1 MATLEE
7 RIQNLTQDINPSS
20 GRMSDEE
27 VRRIRQNDPMAARFG
42 SADTGFYTDQPKDF
56 TNEEKV
62 YNTLVELQRNAQ
74 TPEESEKLLQMI
86 SQRNKTLLNGV
97 PDPMMSG
104 VDTNPMQPLVEMGF
118 GEQVD
123 IILGNPA
130 DSDISRQAQ
139 QQIINEMGTGM
150 DIDSF
155 LMEVNNLAPKGA
167 MTNIDAEG
175 MQRLMSAGR
184 DGDTAIGHLTEGEV
198 VIPAPVLEANPQAAN
213 MLEQTMTQM
222 GIDPRTRVVDSTG
235 EIGGI
240 ASINPETGFQEFG
253 FLSDVWKK
261 AKKVVKAV
269 APIAVNFIPGV
280 GPLAKA
286 ALTAG
291 IGKASGLST
300 KEALL
305 GGALSYGG
313 SKLFGGTPAAGS
325 AGKASTGNIFSRVGE
340 YIMPGKDGI
349 GLLGNLGKSASGA
362 YEYVMPGKD
371 NVGLF
376 GNVKSG
382 IGSLFGGGQ
391 QPTLEEIGA
400 TDPSTQVRI
409 DRLRSEGMSDGQI
422 MQNLQ
427 ASGMVPQ
434 TGENFLSSLMGPT
447 QGSVSDYDPTTGRG
461 QSRLGLIEDFIKG
474 GSKKATES
482 IFGGGD
488 DTSSGGMGMMGKL
501 GIAGLAGLI
510 GKLAYEEAKD
520 QKGVPLTPLTQMDQL
535 GRYNIEAEIARR
547 TGAEA
552 PSRVEFGLNPEGMPA
567 LSGGRP
573 TVAEGMVYQPPEK
586 RMMAQGGIMNLNGG
600 GSTGFAERMEVAD
613 KLIDSLIPTRKETG
627 AAINE
632 DERNLLNRYSIDRAV
647 EAVPFVP
654 NFIENLVQSD
664 KYKDFES
671 ATMDFI
677 TPALRHESGAAI
689 TYDEI
694 NAMKK
699 SLIPMPGDREE
710 VIEAKSMARK
720 NIINKMRSMNSDTQ
734 EPNKTKVFAPQRR
747 YDGGI
752 MNLNMGGMPRYNYGG
767 GVQYFNQG
775 GAVAM
780 AEGGDMDATINI
792 ENFPVKD
799 GQIDGPGTETSDDIP
814 AMLSDGE
821 FVMTAKAV
829 KGAGAFNIND
839 NNGILTLT
847 PNGDPSRDSGTRV
860 MYKLMEHFGK
870 VA

>member
-7 RIQNLTQDINPSS
+7 RIQNLTQDINPMGAMSDMDREIAMNAMPRQQSATIMDMVGKTNGDISNREMEMFRNAMPTNSLAPSVSTLDQKRLEQAFKEIQSLAGVLTNKEQDMLSQANDPITLLTTLRDIKQNLRSS
-20 GRMSDEE
+20 GRLMSD
-27 VRRIRQNDPMAARFG
+27 
-42 SADTGFYTDQPKDF
+42 TDK
-56 TNEEKV
+56 EIAM
-62 YNTLVELQRNAQ
+62 NAM
-74 TPEESEKLLQMI
+74 PS
-86 SQRNKTLLNGV
+86 
-97 PDPMMSG
+97 
-104 VDTNPMQPLVEMGF
+104 NPMQPLVEMGF

-167 MTNIDAEG
+167 MTNIDAEV

-300 KEALL
+300 KDALL

-427 ASGMVPQ
+427 AAGMVPQ

-447 QGSVSDYDPTTGRG
+447 QGSVLDYDPATGSG

-510 GKLAYEEAKD
+510 GKLAYEEAKN

-535 GRYNIEAEIARR
+535 GRYNIAAEMARQA
-547 TGAEA
+547 GEGS
-552 PSRVEFGLNPEGMPA
+552 PSRVEYGLNPEGMPA
-567 LSGGRP
+567 LSGGSPR
-573 TVAEGMVYQPPEK
+573 
-586 RMMAQGGIMNLNGG
+586 N
-600 GSTGFAERMEVAD
+600 
-613 KLIDSLIPTRKETG
+613 
-627 AAINE
+627 AA
-632 DERNLLNRYSIDRAV
+632 Y
-647 EAVPFVP
+647 
-654 NFIENLVQSD
+654 
-664 KYKDFES
+664 
-671 ATMDFI
+671 
-677 TPALRHESGAAI
+677 
-689 TYDEI
+689 
-694 NAMKK
+694 
-699 SLIPMPGDREE
+699 
-710 VIEAKSMARK
+710 
-720 NIINKMRSMNSDTQ
+720 
-734 EPNKTKVFAPQRR
+734 
-747 YDGGI
+747 GGI

-792 ENFPVKD
+792 EELSCK
-799 GQIDGPGTETSDDIP
+799 GWSD
-814 AMLSDGE
+814 
-821 FVMTAKAV
+821 
-829 KGAGAFNIND
+829 
-839 NNGILTLT
+839 
-847 PNGDPSRDSGTRV
+847 
-860 MYKLMEHFGK
+860 
-870 VA
+870 

>member
-7 RIQNLTQDINPSS
+7 RIQNLTQDINPM
-20 GRMSDEE
+20 GAMSDMDRE
-27 VRRIRQNDPMAARFG
+27 IAMNAMPRQQ
-42 SADTGFYTDQPKDF
+42 SATIMDMVGKTKGAISNREMEMF
-56 TNEEKV
+56 
-62 YNTLVELQRNAQ
+62 RNASPSMG
-74 TPEESEKLLQMI
+74 TSGGGMGAI
-86 SQRNKTLLNGV
+86 SDRE
-97 PDPMMSG
+97 MEIFR
-104 VDTNPMQPLVEMGF
+104 DTMPSNPMQPLVEMGF

-167 MTNIDAEG
+167 MTDIDAEV

-198 VIPAPVLEANPQAAN
+198 VIPAPVLEANPQAAD
-213 MLEQTMTQM
+213 MLEQTMSQM

-300 KEALL
+300 KDALL

-391 QPTLEEIGA
+391 QPYTDAEIGSMLE
-400 TDPSTQVRI
+400 TMDPSMVEQAVNQRNLLISQGSQSNLGRIEDLFKTVTGDDGMTRTQELQLAGYTPEQIEQLKANGTFNAVVSQVR
-409 DRLRSEGMSDGQI
+409 DQNQGQ
-422 MQNLQ
+422 
-427 ASGMVPQ
+427 
-434 TGENFLSSLMGPT
+434 
-447 QGSVSDYDPTTGRG
+447 GRG
-461 QSRLGLIEDFIKG
+461 AVGAIQNAL
-474 GSKKATES
+474 T
-482 IFGGGD
+482 GGGD
-488 DTSSGGMGMMGKL
+488 STTSGGMGMMGKL

-567 LSGGRP
+567 LSGGSPR
-573 TVAEGMVYQPPEK
+573 
-586 RMMAQGGIMNLNGG
+586 N
-600 GSTGFAERMEVAD
+600 
-613 KLIDSLIPTRKETG
+613 
-627 AAINE
+627 AA
-632 DERNLLNRYSIDRAV
+632 Y
-647 EAVPFVP
+647 
-654 NFIENLVQSD
+654 
-664 KYKDFES
+664 
-671 ATMDFI
+671 
-677 TPALRHESGAAI
+677 
-689 TYDEI
+689 
-694 NAMKK
+694 
-699 SLIPMPGDREE
+699 
-710 VIEAKSMARK
+710 
-720 NIINKMRSMNSDTQ
+720 
-734 EPNKTKVFAPQRR
+734 
-747 YDGGI
+747 GGI

-860 MYKLMEHFGK
+860 MYKLMKHFGRM
-870 VA
+870 A

>member
-1 MATLEE
+1 
-7 RIQNLTQDINPSS
+7 
-20 GRMSDEE
+20 
-27 VRRIRQNDPMAARFG
+27 
-42 SADTGFYTDQPKDF
+42 
-56 TNEEKV
+56 
-62 YNTLVELQRNAQ
+62 
-74 TPEESEKLLQMI
+74 
-86 SQRNKTLLNGV
+86 
-97 PDPMMSG
+97 
-104 VDTNPMQPLVEMGF
+104 MQPV
-118 GEQVD
+118 
-123 IILGNPA
+123 
-130 DSDISRQAQ
+130 
-139 QQIINEMGTGM
+139 
-150 DIDSF
+150 
-155 LMEVNNLAPKGA
+155 GA
-167 MTNIDAEG
+167 MSNVDAEV

-300 KEALL
+300 KDALL

-313 SKLFGGTPAAGS
+313 SKLFGGTPAAGA
-325 AGKASTGNIFSRVGE
+325 AGKASTGNIFSRAGE

-391 QPTLEEIGA
+391 QPYTDAEIGSMLE
-400 TDPSTQVRI
+400 TMDPSMVEQAVNQRNLLISQGSQSNLGRIEDLFKTVTGDDGMTRTQELQLAGYTPEQIEQLKANGTFNAVVSQVR
-409 DRLRSEGMSDGQI
+409 DQNQGQ
-422 MQNLQ
+422 
-427 ASGMVPQ
+427 
-434 TGENFLSSLMGPT
+434 
-447 QGSVSDYDPTTGRG
+447 GRG
-461 QSRLGLIEDFIKG
+461 AVGAIQNAL
-474 GSKKATES
+474 T
-482 IFGGGD
+482 GGGD
-488 DTSSGGMGMMGKL
+488 STTSGGMGMMGKL

-535 GRYNIEAEIARR
+535 GRYNIAAEMARQA
-547 TGAEA
+547 GEGS
-552 PSRVEFGLNPEGMPA
+552 PSRVEYGLNPEGMPA

-573 TVAEGMVYQPPEK
+573 TVSEAMVYQPPEK
-586 RMMAQGGIMNLNGG
+586 RMMAQ
-600 GSTGFAERMEVAD
+600 
-613 KLIDSLIPTRKETG
+613 
-627 AAINE
+627 
-632 DERNLLNRYSIDRAV
+632 
-647 EAVPFVP
+647 
-654 NFIENLVQSD
+654 
-664 KYKDFES
+664 
-671 ATMDFI
+671 
-677 TPALRHESGAAI
+677 
-689 TYDEI
+689 
-694 NAMKK
+694 
-699 SLIPMPGDREE
+699 
-710 VIEAKSMARK
+710 
-720 NIINKMRSMNSDTQ
+720 
-734 EPNKTKVFAPQRR
+734 
-747 YDGGI
+747 GGI

-775 GAVAM
+775 GTVAM

-860 MYKLMEHFGK
+860 CTN
-870 VA
+870 

>member
-7 RIQNLTQDINPSS
+7 RIQNLTQDINPMGS
-20 GRMSDEE
+20 GVMSDQDAERLMIIQQPQE
-27 VRRIRQNDPMAARFG
+27 FISNPKGQSTKLRMEAMLRLPKG
-42 SADTGFYTDQPKDF
+42 SLSDSDA
-56 TNEEKV
+56 
-62 YNTLVELQRNAQ
+62 LRM
-74 TPEESEKLLQMI
+74 LQMMGGELNTQALP
-86 SQRNKTLLNGV
+86 SVYQTLKSLVGDSRNETVG
-97 PDPMMSG
+97 SG
-104 VDTNPMQPLVEMGF
+104 VMSDRDAQRVMQALGGNNNTMPIGSGVMSDRDAQRVMQALGGNNNTMPIGSGVMSDREMERLMNAMPRRETMGSGVMSDREADMVMNAMPSNPMQPLVEMGF

-175 MQRLMSAGR
+175 IKQLMSMGR
-184 DGDTAIGHLTEGEV
+184 DGDTTIGHLSEGEV
-198 VIPAPVLEANPQAAN
+198 VIPAPVLEANPQAAD
-213 MLEQTMTQM
+213 MLEQTMSQM

-300 KEALL
+300 KDALL

-313 SKLFGGTPAAGS
+313 SKLFGGTPAAGA
-325 AGKASTGNIFSRVGE
+325 AGKTATSTGGNIFSRAGE
-340 YIMPGKDGI
+340 FLTKGKDGV
-349 GLLGNLGKSASGA
+349 GLIGNLGKGLGSMK
-362 YEYVMPGKD
+362 EYVFKGQD
-371 NVGLF
+371 GVGLF

-391 QPTLEEIGA
+391 QPYTDAEIGSMLE
-400 TDPSTQVRI
+400 TMDPSMVEQAVNQRNLLISQGSQSNLGRIEDLFKTVTGDDGMTRTQELQLAGYTPEQIEQLKANGTFNAVVSQVR
-409 DRLRSEGMSDGQI
+409 DQNQGQ
-422 MQNLQ
+422 
-427 ASGMVPQ
+427 
-434 TGENFLSSLMGPT
+434 
-447 QGSVSDYDPTTGRG
+447 GRG
-461 QSRLGLIEDFIKG
+461 AVGAIQNAL
-474 GSKKATES
+474 T
-482 IFGGGD
+482 GGGD

-567 LSGGRP
+567 LSGGSP
-573 TVAEGMVYQPPEK
+573 
-586 RMMAQGGIMNLNGG
+586 RM
-600 GSTGFAERMEVAD
+600 
-613 KLIDSLIPTRKETG
+613 
-627 AAINE
+627 AA
-632 DERNLLNRYSIDRAV
+632 Y
-647 EAVPFVP
+647 
-654 NFIENLVQSD
+654 
-664 KYKDFES
+664 
-671 ATMDFI
+671 
-677 TPALRHESGAAI
+677 
-689 TYDEI
+689 
-694 NAMKK
+694 
-699 SLIPMPGDREE
+699 
-710 VIEAKSMARK
+710 
-720 NIINKMRSMNSDTQ
+720 
-734 EPNKTKVFAPQRR
+734 
-747 YDGGI
+747 GGI
-752 MNLNMGGMPRYNYGG
+752 MNLNMGGMPRYNYGGEVQYFNQGGMPRYNYGG

-792 ENFPVKD
+792 EEFPAKD
-799 GQIDGPGTETSDDIP
+799 GQIDGPGTEVSDDIP

>member
-1 MATLEE
+1 M
-7 RIQNLTQDINPSS
+7 
-20 GRMSDEE
+20 
-27 VRRIRQNDPMAARFG
+27 
-42 SADTGFYTDQPKDF
+42 
-56 TNEEKV
+56 
-62 YNTLVELQRNAQ
+62 LV
-74 TPEESEKLLQMI
+74 
-86 SQRNKTLLNGV
+86 
-97 PDPMMSG
+97 
-104 VDTNPMQPLVEMGF
+104 
-118 GEQVD
+118 
-123 IILGNPA
+123 
-130 DSDISRQAQ
+130 
-139 QQIINEMGTGM
+139 
-150 DIDSF
+150 
-155 LMEVNNLAPKGA
+155 
-167 MTNIDAEG
+167 
-175 MQRLMSAGR
+175 
-184 DGDTAIGHLTEGEV
+184 
-198 VIPAPVLEANPQAAN
+198 
-213 MLEQTMTQM
+213 
-222 GIDPRTRVVDSTG
+222 
-235 EIGGI
+235 
-240 ASINPETGFQEFG
+240 
-253 FLSDVWKK
+253 
-261 AKKVVKAV
+261 
-269 APIAVNFIPGV
+269 
-280 GPLAKA
+280 
-286 ALTAG
+286 
-291 IGKASGLST
+291 
-300 KEALL
+300 
-305 GGALSYGG
+305 
-313 SKLFGGTPAAGS
+313 
-325 AGKASTGNIFSRVGE
+325 
-340 YIMPGKDGI
+340 
-349 GLLGNLGKSASGA
+349 
-362 YEYVMPGKD
+362 
-371 NVGLF
+371 LF

-391 QPTLEEIGA
+391 QPYTDAEIGSMLE
-400 TDPSTQVRI
+400 TMDPSMVEQAVNQRNLLISQGSQSNLGRIEDLFKTVTGDDGMTRTQELQLAGYTPEQIEQLKANGTFNAVVSQVR
-409 DRLRSEGMSDGQI
+409 DQNQGQ
-422 MQNLQ
+422 
-427 ASGMVPQ
+427 
-434 TGENFLSSLMGPT
+434 
-447 QGSVSDYDPTTGRG
+447 GRG
-461 QSRLGLIEDFIKG
+461 AVGAIQNAL
-474 GSKKATES
+474 T
-482 IFGGGD
+482 GGGD

-567 LSGGRP
+567 LSGGSP
-573 TVAEGMVYQPPEK
+573 
-586 RMMAQGGIMNLNGG
+586 RMAAQGGIMNLNGG

-775 GAVAM
+775 GTVAM

-792 ENFPVKD
+792 EEFPAKD
-799 GQIDGPGTETSDDIP
+799 GQIDGPGTEVSDDIP

>member
-86 SQRNKTLLNGV
+86 SQRNKTLLSGV

-104 VDTNPMQPLVEMGF
+104 VDTSIMQPLVEMGF
-118 GEQVD
+118 EQQVRV
-123 IILGNPA
+123 ILSTPQNSPE
-130 DSDISRQAQ
+130 SIEAQ
-139 QQIINEMGTGM
+139 HQIINEMGTGM
-150 DIDSF
+150 DIDAF
-155 LMEVNNLAPKGA
+155 VQTIREVAPPAIQEELLRDRMQPVGA
-167 MTNIDAEG
+167 MSNIDAEV

-300 KEALL
+300 KDALL

-427 ASGMVPQ
+427 AAGMVPQ

-447 QGSVSDYDPTTGRG
+447 QGSVLDYDPATGSG

-510 GKLAYEEAKD
+510 GKLAYEEAKN

-535 GRYNIEAEIARR
+535 
-547 TGAEA
+547 
-552 PSRVEFGLNPEGMPA
+552 
-567 LSGGRP
+567 
-573 TVAEGMVYQPPEK
+573 
-586 RMMAQGGIMNLNGG
+586 
-600 GSTGFAERMEVAD
+600 AD
-613 KLIDSLIPTRKETG
+613 TT
-627 AAINE
+627 
-632 DERNLLNRYSIDRAV
+632 
-647 EAVPFVP
+647 
-654 NFIENLVQSD
+654 
-664 KYKDFES
+664 
-671 ATMDFI
+671 
-677 TPALRHESGAAI
+677 
-689 TYDEI
+689 
-694 NAMKK
+694 
-699 SLIPMPGDREE
+699 
-710 VIEAKSMARK
+710 
-720 NIINKMRSMNSDTQ
+720 
-734 EPNKTKVFAPQRR
+734 
-747 YDGGI
+747 
-752 MNLNMGGMPRYNYGG
+752 
-767 GVQYFNQG
+767 
-775 GAVAM
+775 
-780 AEGGDMDATINI
+780 
-792 ENFPVKD
+792 
-799 GQIDGPGTETSDDIP
+799 
-814 AMLSDGE
+814 
-821 FVMTAKAV
+821 
-829 KGAGAFNIND
+829 
-839 NNGILTLT
+839 
-847 PNGDPSRDSGTRV
+847 
-860 MYKLMEHFGK
+860 
-870 VA
+870 

>member
-1 MATLEE
+1 MVMNAM
-7 RIQNLTQDINPSS
+7 PS
-20 GRMSDEE
+20 
-27 VRRIRQNDPMAARFG
+27 
-42 SADTGFYTDQPKDF
+42 
-56 TNEEKV
+56 
-62 YNTLVELQRNAQ
+62 
-74 TPEESEKLLQMI
+74 
-86 SQRNKTLLNGV
+86 
-97 PDPMMSG
+97 
-104 VDTNPMQPLVEMGF
+104 NPMQPLVEMGF

-300 KEALL
+300 KDALL

-427 ASGMVPQ
+427 AAGMVPQ

-447 QGSVSDYDPTTGRG
+447 QGSVSDYDPTTGSG

-510 GKLAYEEAKD
+510 GKLAYEEAKN

-535 GRYNIEAEIARR
+535 GRYNIEAEIARQA
-547 TGAEA
+547 GAEA

-567 LSGGRP
+567 LSGGSP
-573 TVAEGMVYQPPEK
+573 
-586 RMMAQGGIMNLNGG
+586 RM
-600 GSTGFAERMEVAD
+600 
-613 KLIDSLIPTRKETG
+613 
-627 AAINE
+627 AA
-632 DERNLLNRYSIDRAV
+632 Y
-647 EAVPFVP
+647 
-654 NFIENLVQSD
+654 
-664 KYKDFES
+664 
-671 ATMDFI
+671 
-677 TPALRHESGAAI
+677 
-689 TYDEI
+689 
-694 NAMKK
+694 
-699 SLIPMPGDREE
+699 
-710 VIEAKSMARK
+710 
-720 NIINKMRSMNSDTQ
+720 
-734 EPNKTKVFAPQRR
+734 
-747 YDGGI
+747 GGI

-792 ENFPVKD
+792 EDFPVKD

-829 KGAGAFNIND
+829 KGAGSFNIND

-860 MYKLMEHFGK
+860 MYKLMKHFGRM
-870 VA
+870 A

>member
-86 SQRNKTLLNGV
+86 RQRNKTLLSGV

-104 VDTNPMQPLVEMGF
+104 VDTSIMQPLVEMGF
-118 GEQVD
+118 EKQVRV
-123 IILGNPA
+123 ILSTPQNSPE
-130 DSDISRQAQ
+130 SIEAQ
-139 QQIINEMGTGM
+139 HQIINEMGTGM
-150 DIDSF
+150 DIDAF
-155 LMEVNNLAPKGA
+155 VQTVREVAPPAVQEELLRDRMQPVGA

-280 GPLAKA
+280 GPLARA

-300 KEALL
+300 KDALL

-313 SKLFGGTPAAGS
+313 SKLFGGTPAAG
-325 AGKASTGNIFSRVGE
+325 KASTGNIFSRAKDYVFKGS
-340 YIMPGKDGI
+340 DGI
-349 GLLGNLGKSASGA
+349 GLLGNLGKSAYNA
-362 YEYVMPGKD
+362 YDYVMPGSD
-371 NVGLF
+371 GVGLF

-391 QPTLEEIGA
+391 QPYTDAEIGSMLE
-400 TDPSTQVRI
+400 TMDPSMVEQAVNQRNLLISQGSQSNLGRIEDLFKTVTGDDGMTRTQELQLAGYTPEQIEQLKANGTFNAVVSQVR
-409 DRLRSEGMSDGQI
+409 DQNQGQ
-422 MQNLQ
+422 
-427 ASGMVPQ
+427 
-434 TGENFLSSLMGPT
+434 
-447 QGSVSDYDPTTGRG
+447 GRG
-461 QSRLGLIEDFIKG
+461 AVGAIQNAL
-474 GSKKATES
+474 T
-482 IFGGGD
+482 GGGD
-488 DTSSGGMGMMGKL
+488 STTSGGMGMMGKL

-510 GKLAYEEAKD
+510 GKLAYEEAKN

-535 GRYNIEAEIARR
+535 GRYNIAAEMARQA
-547 TGAEA
+547 GEGS
-552 PSRVEFGLNPEGMPA
+552 PSRVEYGLNPEGMPA

-573 TVAEGMVYQPPEK
+573 TVSEAMVYQPPEK

-613 KLIDSLIPTRKETG
+613 KLIDSLIPTRKQTG

-677 TPALRHESGAAI
+677 TPALRHELGAAI

-775 GAVAM
+775 GTVAM

-792 ENFPVKD
+792 ENFPVK
-799 GQIDGPGTETSDDIP
+799 GWSD
-814 AMLSDGE
+814 
-821 FVMTAKAV
+821 
-829 KGAGAFNIND
+829 
-839 NNGILTLT
+839 
-847 PNGDPSRDSGTRV
+847 
-860 MYKLMEHFGK
+860 
-870 VA
+870 

>member
-7 RIQNLTQDINPSS
+7 RIQNLTQDINPMGAMSDMDREIAMNAMPRQQSATIMDMVGKTNGDISNREMEMFRNAMPTNSLAPSVSTLDQKRLEQAFKEIQSLAGVLTNKEQDMLSQANDPITLLTTLRDIKQNLRSS
-20 GRMSDEE
+20 GRLMSD
-27 VRRIRQNDPMAARFG
+27 
-42 SADTGFYTDQPKDF
+42 TDK
-56 TNEEKV
+56 EIAM
-62 YNTLVELQRNAQ
+62 NAM
-74 TPEESEKLLQMI
+74 PS
-86 SQRNKTLLNGV
+86 
-97 PDPMMSG
+97 
-104 VDTNPMQPLVEMGF
+104 NPMQPLVEMGF

-167 MTNIDAEG
+167 MSNIDAEG

-300 KEALL
+300 KDALL

-313 SKLFGGTPAAGS
+313 SKLFGGTP
-325 AGKASTGNIFSRVGE
+325 KATSTGGGFFTGGGS
-340 YIMPGKDGI
+340 DGI
-349 GLLGNLGKSASGA
+349 GRFGK
-362 YEYVMPGKD
+362 
-371 NVGLF
+371 VGDFF
-376 GNVKSG
+376 GGVKKG

-391 QPTLEEIGA
+391 QPYTDAEIGSMLE
-400 TDPSTQVRI
+400 TMDPSMVEQAVNQRNLLISQGSQSGLGRIEDLFKTVTGDDGMTRTQELQLAGYTPEQIEQLKANGTFNAVVSQVR
-409 DRLRSEGMSDGQI
+409 DQNQGQ
-422 MQNLQ
+422 
-427 ASGMVPQ
+427 
-434 TGENFLSSLMGPT
+434 
-447 QGSVSDYDPTTGRG
+447 GRG
-461 QSRLGLIEDFIKG
+461 AVGAIQNAL
-474 GSKKATES
+474 T
-482 IFGGGD
+482 GGGD

-567 LSGGRP
+567 LSGGSP
-573 TVAEGMVYQPPEK
+573 
-586 RMMAQGGIMNLNGG
+586 RM
-600 GSTGFAERMEVAD
+600 
-613 KLIDSLIPTRKETG
+613 
-627 AAINE
+627 AA
-632 DERNLLNRYSIDRAV
+632 Y
-647 EAVPFVP
+647 
-654 NFIENLVQSD
+654 
-664 KYKDFES
+664 
-671 ATMDFI
+671 
-677 TPALRHESGAAI
+677 
-689 TYDEI
+689 
-694 NAMKK
+694 
-699 SLIPMPGDREE
+699 
-710 VIEAKSMARK
+710 
-720 NIINKMRSMNSDTQ
+720 
-734 EPNKTKVFAPQRR
+734 
-747 YDGGI
+747 GGI
-752 MNLNMGGMPRYNYGG
+752 MNLNMGGMPRYNYGGGVQYFNQGGMPRYNYGG

-792 ENFPVKD
+792 EEFPAKD
-799 GQIDGPGTETSDDIP
+799 GQIDGPGTEVSDDIP

>member
-1 MATLEE
+1 
-7 RIQNLTQDINPSS
+7 
-20 GRMSDEE
+20 
-27 VRRIRQNDPMAARFG
+27 V
-42 SADTGFYTDQPKDF
+42 
-56 TNEEKV
+56 
-62 YNTLVELQRNAQ
+62 
-74 TPEESEKLLQMI
+74 PETVK
-86 SQRNKTLLNGV
+86 RNKSLLSGV

-104 VDTNPMQPLVEMGF
+104 VDTSIMQPLVEMGF
-118 GEQVD
+118 EKQVRV
-123 IILGNPA
+123 ILSTPQNSPE
-130 DSDISRQAQ
+130 SIEAQ
-139 QQIINEMGTGM
+139 HQIINEMGTGM
-150 DIDSF
+150 DIDAF
-155 LMEVNNLAPKGA
+155 VQTIREVAPPAIQEELLRDRMQPVSA
-167 MTNIDAEG
+167 MSNIDAEV

-300 KEALL
+300 KDALL

-325 AGKASTGNIFSRVGE
+325 AGKASTGNIFSRAKDYVFKGS
-340 YIMPGKDGI
+340 DGI
-349 GLLGNLGKSASGA
+349 GLLGNLGKSAYNA
-362 YEYVMPGKD
+362 YDYVMPGSD
-371 NVGLF
+371 GVGLF

-391 QPTLEEIGA
+391 PEFEMLPDGTYKEIASGDVFGIEELRQAGK
-400 TDPSTQVRI
+400 I
-409 DRLRSEGMSDGQI
+409 DRAGNLVNSPVANAFSDQSNLGRIEDLFKTVTGDDGMTRTEELVSAGYSPEDIEVAKANGTFNALVAKARSEGKVVSNRGAVGAI
-422 MQNLQ
+422 QNAL
-427 ASGMVPQ
+427 
-434 TGENFLSSLMGPT
+434 T
-447 QGSVSDYDPTTGRG
+447 
-461 QSRLGLIEDFIKG
+461 
-474 GSKKATES
+474 
-482 IFGGGD
+482 GGGD
-488 DTSSGGMGMMGKL
+488 STTSGGMGMMGKL

-510 GKLAYEEAKD
+510 GKLAYEEAKN

-535 GRYNIEAEIARR
+535 GRYNIAAEMARQA
-547 TGAEA
+547 GEGS
-552 PSRVEFGLNPEGMPA
+552 PSRVEYGLNPEGMPA
-567 LSGGRP
+567 LSGGSP
-573 TVAEGMVYQPPEK
+573 
-586 RMMAQGGIMNLNGG
+586 RM
-600 GSTGFAERMEVAD
+600 
-613 KLIDSLIPTRKETG
+613 
-627 AAINE
+627 AA
-632 DERNLLNRYSIDRAV
+632 Y
-647 EAVPFVP
+647 
-654 NFIENLVQSD
+654 
-664 KYKDFES
+664 
-671 ATMDFI
+671 
-677 TPALRHESGAAI
+677 
-689 TYDEI
+689 
-694 NAMKK
+694 
-699 SLIPMPGDREE
+699 
-710 VIEAKSMARK
+710 
-720 NIINKMRSMNSDTQ
+720 
-734 EPNKTKVFAPQRR
+734 
-747 YDGGI
+747 GGI
-752 MNLNMGGMPRYNYGG
+752 MNLNMGGMPRYNYGGEVQYFNQGGMPRYNYGG

-792 ENFPVKD
+792 EEFPAKD
-799 GQIDGPGTETSDDIP
+799 GQIDGPGTEVSDDIP

>member
-7 RIQNLTQDINPSS
+7 RIQNLTQDINPM
-20 GRMSDEE
+20 GAMSDMD
-27 VRRIRQNDPMAARFG
+27 RKIAMNAMPRQQSAAIMDMVG
-42 SADTGFYTDQPKDF
+42 K
-56 TNEEKV
+56 TNGAISNREMEMF
-62 YNTLVELQRNAQ
+62 RNASPSMG
-74 TPEESEKLLQMI
+74 TSGGGMGAI
-86 SQRNKTLLNGV
+86 SDRE
-97 PDPMMSG
+97 MEIFR
-104 VDTNPMQPLVEMGF
+104 DTMPSNPMQPLVEMGF

-261 AKKVVKAV
+261 AKKVVKKA
-269 APIAVNFIPGV
+269 APILPFIPGI
-280 GPLAKA
+280 GPALSGIAGA
-286 ALTAG
+286 AGTA
-291 IGKASGLST
+291 ITTGLS
-300 KEALL
+300 KIPII
-305 GGALSYGG
+305 GGALSGG
-313 SKLFGGTPAAGS
+313 AS
-325 AGKASTGNIFSRVGE
+325 AIGNLATSGVS
-340 YIMPGKDGI
+340 GI
-349 GLLGNLGKSASGA
+349 QSLLGRSA
-362 YEYVMPGKD
+362 
-371 NVGLF
+371 
-376 GNVKSG
+376 
-382 IGSLFGGGQ
+382 
-391 QPTLEEIGA
+391 
-400 TDPSTQVRI
+400 
-409 DRLRSEGMSDGQI
+409 
-422 MQNLQ
+422 
-427 ASGMVPQ
+427 
-434 TGENFLSSLMGPT
+434 
-447 QGSVSDYDPTTGRG
+447 DYDPATGSG
-461 QSRLGLIEDFIKG
+461 QSAVGRIEDFLKG
-474 GSKKATES
+474 EQREEYSKAEINEMLETMDPS
-482 IFGGGD
+482 IVEGIVKKGKITYRSDRQQPRTLD
-488 DTSSGGMGMMGKL
+488 DQGGMGMMGKL

-510 GKLAYEEAKD
+510 GKLAYEEAKN

-573 TVAEGMVYQPPEK
+573 TVSEAMVYQPPEK
-586 RMMAQGGIMNLNGG
+586 RMMAQ
-600 GSTGFAERMEVAD
+600 
-613 KLIDSLIPTRKETG
+613 
-627 AAINE
+627 
-632 DERNLLNRYSIDRAV
+632 
-647 EAVPFVP
+647 
-654 NFIENLVQSD
+654 
-664 KYKDFES
+664 
-671 ATMDFI
+671 
-677 TPALRHESGAAI
+677 
-689 TYDEI
+689 
-694 NAMKK
+694 
-699 SLIPMPGDREE
+699 
-710 VIEAKSMARK
+710 
-720 NIINKMRSMNSDTQ
+720 
-734 EPNKTKVFAPQRR
+734 
-747 YDGGI
+747 GGI

-775 GAVAM
+775 GTVAM
-780 AEGGDMDATINI
+780 AEGGDMDATIKI

-799 GQIDGPGTETSDDIP
+799 GQIDGPGTEVSDDIP

-829 KGAGAFNIND
+829 KGAGSFNIND

>member
-1 MATLEE
+1 MNAM
-7 RIQNLTQDINPSS
+7 PS
-20 GRMSDEE
+20 
-27 VRRIRQNDPMAARFG
+27 
-42 SADTGFYTDQPKDF
+42 
-56 TNEEKV
+56 
-62 YNTLVELQRNAQ
+62 
-74 TPEESEKLLQMI
+74 
-86 SQRNKTLLNGV
+86 
-97 PDPMMSG
+97 
-104 VDTNPMQPLVEMGF
+104 NPMQPLVEMGF

-167 MTNIDAEG
+167 MTDIDSEV

-300 KEALL
+300 KDALL

-391 QPTLEEIGA
+391 QPYTDAEIGSMLE
-400 TDPSTQVRI
+400 TMDPSMVEQAVNQRNLLISQGSQSNLGRIEDLFKTVTGDDGMTRTQELQLAGYTPEQIEQLKANGTFNAVVSQVR
-409 DRLRSEGMSDGQI
+409 DQNQGQ
-422 MQNLQ
+422 
-427 ASGMVPQ
+427 
-434 TGENFLSSLMGPT
+434 
-447 QGSVSDYDPTTGRG
+447 GRG
-461 QSRLGLIEDFIKG
+461 AVGAIQNAL
-474 GSKKATES
+474 T
-482 IFGGGD
+482 GGGD
-488 DTSSGGMGMMGKL
+488 STTSGGMGMMGKL

-567 LSGGRP
+567 LSGGSP
-573 TVAEGMVYQPPEK
+573 
-586 RMMAQGGIMNLNGG
+586 RM
-600 GSTGFAERMEVAD
+600 
-613 KLIDSLIPTRKETG
+613 
-627 AAINE
+627 AA
-632 DERNLLNRYSIDRAV
+632 Y
-647 EAVPFVP
+647 
-654 NFIENLVQSD
+654 
-664 KYKDFES
+664 
-671 ATMDFI
+671 
-677 TPALRHESGAAI
+677 
-689 TYDEI
+689 
-694 NAMKK
+694 
-699 SLIPMPGDREE
+699 
-710 VIEAKSMARK
+710 
-720 NIINKMRSMNSDTQ
+720 
-734 EPNKTKVFAPQRR
+734 
-747 YDGGI
+747 GGI

-775 GAVAM
+775 GTVAM

>member
-7 RIQNLTQDINPSS
+7 RIQNLTQDINPM
-20 GRMSDEE
+20 GAMSDMD
-27 VRRIRQNDPMAARFG
+27 RKIAMNAMPRQQ
-42 SADTGFYTDQPKDF
+42 SATIMDMVGK
-56 TNEEKV
+56 TNGAISNREMEMF
-62 YNTLVELQRNAQ
+62 RNASPSMG
-74 TPEESEKLLQMI
+74 TSGGGMGAI
-86 SQRNKTLLNGV
+86 SDRE
-97 PDPMMSG
+97 MEIFR
-104 VDTNPMQPLVEMGF
+104 DTMPSNPMQPLVEMGF

-167 MTNIDAEG
+167 MTDIDSEV

-300 KEALL
+300 KDALL

-427 ASGMVPQ
+427 AAGMVPQ

-447 QGSVSDYDPTTGRG
+447 QGSVLDYDPATGSG

-510 GKLAYEEAKD
+510 GKLAYEEAKN

-535 GRYNIEAEIARR
+535 GRYNIAAEMARQA
-547 TGAEA
+547 GEGS
-552 PSRVEFGLNPEGMPA
+552 PSRVEYGLNPEGMPA
-567 LSGGRP
+567 LSGGSP
-573 TVAEGMVYQPPEK
+573 
-586 RMMAQGGIMNLNGG
+586 RM
-600 GSTGFAERMEVAD
+600 
-613 KLIDSLIPTRKETG
+613 
-627 AAINE
+627 AA
-632 DERNLLNRYSIDRAV
+632 Y
-647 EAVPFVP
+647 
-654 NFIENLVQSD
+654 
-664 KYKDFES
+664 
-671 ATMDFI
+671 
-677 TPALRHESGAAI
+677 
-689 TYDEI
+689 
-694 NAMKK
+694 
-699 SLIPMPGDREE
+699 
-710 VIEAKSMARK
+710 
-720 NIINKMRSMNSDTQ
+720 
-734 EPNKTKVFAPQRR
+734 
-747 YDGGI
+747 GGI

-792 ENFPVKD
+792 EDFPAKD
-799 GQIDGPGTETSDDIP
+799 GQIDGPGTEVSDDIP

>member
-86 SQRNKTLLNGV
+86 SQRNKTLLSGV

-104 VDTNPMQPLVEMGF
+104 VDTSIMQPLVEMGF
-118 GEQVD
+118 EKQVRV
-123 IILGNPA
+123 ILSTPQNSPE
-130 DSDISRQAQ
+130 SIEAQ
-139 QQIINEMGTGM
+139 HQIINEMGTGM
-150 DIDSF
+150 DIDAF
-155 LMEVNNLAPKGA
+155 VQTIREVAPPAIQEELLRDRMQPVGA
-167 MTNIDAEG
+167 MSNVDAEV

-300 KEALL
+300 KDALL

-427 ASGMVPQ
+427 AAGMVPQ

-447 QGSVSDYDPTTGRG
+447 QGSVLDYDPATGSG

-510 GKLAYEEAKD
+510 GKLAYEEAKN

-535 GRYNIEAEIARR
+535 GRYNIAAEMARQA
-547 TGAEA
+547 GEGS
-552 PSRVEFGLNPEGMPA
+552 PSSVEYGLNPEGMPA
-567 LSGGRP
+567 LSGGSPRRQLM
-573 TVAEGMVYQPPEK
+573 VAISEK
-586 RMMAQGGIMNLNGG
+586 RMI
-600 GSTGFAERMEVAD
+600 TVA
-613 KLIDSLIPTRKETG
+613 S
-627 AAINE
+627 
-632 DERNLLNRYSIDRAV
+632 
-647 EAVPFVP
+647 
-654 NFIENLVQSD
+654 
-664 KYKDFES
+664 
-671 ATMDFI
+671 
-677 TPALRHESGAAI
+677 
-689 TYDEI
+689 
-694 NAMKK
+694 
-699 SLIPMPGDREE
+699 
-710 VIEAKSMARK
+710 
-720 NIINKMRSMNSDTQ
+720 
-734 EPNKTKVFAPQRR
+734 
-747 YDGGI
+747 
-752 MNLNMGGMPRYNYGG
+752 
-767 GVQYFNQG
+767 
-775 GAVAM
+775 
-780 AEGGDMDATINI
+780 
-792 ENFPVKD
+792 
-799 GQIDGPGTETSDDIP
+799 
-814 AMLSDGE
+814 
-821 FVMTAKAV
+821 
-829 KGAGAFNIND
+829 
-839 NNGILTLT
+839 
-847 PNGDPSRDSGTRV
+847 
-860 MYKLMEHFGK
+860 
-870 VA
+870 

>member
-7 RIQNLTQDINPSS
+7 RLQNLTQDINPM
-20 GRMSDEE
+20 GAMSDMDRE
-27 VRRIRQNDPMAARFG
+27 IAMNAMPRQQ
-42 SADTGFYTDQPKDF
+42 SATIMDMVGK
-56 TNEEKV
+56 TNGAISNREMEMF
-62 YNTLVELQRNAQ
+62 RNASPSMG
-74 TPEESEKLLQMI
+74 TSGGGMGAI
-86 SQRNKTLLNGV
+86 SDRE
-97 PDPMMSG
+97 MEIFR
-104 VDTNPMQPLVEMGF
+104 DTMPSNPMQPLVEMGF

-167 MTNIDAEG
+167 MTDIDSEV

-300 KEALL
+300 KDALL

-391 QPTLEEIGA
+391 QLPEIEALPDGSYSVDGKIMGYSEMIDA
-400 TDPSTQVRI
+400 GLMDRSGNLVRSP
-409 DRLRSEGMSDGQI
+409 LANLSNNDG
-422 MQNLQ
+422 
-427 ASGMVPQ
+427 
-434 TGENFLSSLMGPT
+434 NFLSSLMGPS
-447 QGSVSDYDPTTGRG
+447 QGSVLDYDPATGSG

-510 GKLAYEEAKD
+510 GKLAYEEAKN

-567 LSGGRP
+567 LSGGSPR
-573 TVAEGMVYQPPEK
+573 
-586 RMMAQGGIMNLNGG
+586 N
-600 GSTGFAERMEVAD
+600 
-613 KLIDSLIPTRKETG
+613 
-627 AAINE
+627 AA
-632 DERNLLNRYSIDRAV
+632 Y
-647 EAVPFVP
+647 
-654 NFIENLVQSD
+654 
-664 KYKDFES
+664 
-671 ATMDFI
+671 
-677 TPALRHESGAAI
+677 
-689 TYDEI
+689 
-694 NAMKK
+694 
-699 SLIPMPGDREE
+699 
-710 VIEAKSMARK
+710 
-720 NIINKMRSMNSDTQ
+720 
-734 EPNKTKVFAPQRR
+734 
-747 YDGGI
+747 GGI

-792 ENFPVKD
+792 ENFPAKD
-799 GQIDGPGTETSDDIP
+799 GQIDGPGTEVSDDIP

>member
-7 RIQNLTQDINPSS
+7 RLQNLTQDINPSS

-86 SQRNKTLLNGV
+86 SQRNKTLLSGV

-104 VDTNPMQPLVEMGF
+104 VDTSIMQPLVEMGF
-118 GEQVD
+118 EQQVRV
-123 IILGNPA
+123 ILSTPQNSPE
-130 DSDISRQAQ
+130 SIEAQ
-139 QQIINEMGTGM
+139 HQIINEMGTGM
-150 DIDSF
+150 DIDAF
-155 LMEVNNLAPKGA
+155 VQTIREVAPPAIQEELLRDRMQPVSA
-167 MTNIDAEG
+167 MSNVDAEG

-300 KEALL
+300 KDALL

-313 SKLFGGTPAAGS
+313 SKLFGGTPT
-325 AGKASTGNIFSRVGE
+325 AGKASTGNIFSRAGE

-391 QPTLEEIGA
+391 QPYTDAEIGSMLE
-400 TDPSTQVRI
+400 TMDPSMVEQAVNQRNLLISQGSQSNLGRIEDLFKTVTGDDGMTRTQELQLAGYTPEQIEQLKANGTFNAVVSQVR
-409 DRLRSEGMSDGQI
+409 DQNQGQ
-422 MQNLQ
+422 
-427 ASGMVPQ
+427 
-434 TGENFLSSLMGPT
+434 
-447 QGSVSDYDPTTGRG
+447 GRG
-461 QSRLGLIEDFIKG
+461 AVGAIQNAL
-474 GSKKATES
+474 T
-482 IFGGGD
+482 GGGD
-488 DTSSGGMGMMGKL
+488 STTSGGMGMMGKL

-535 GRYNIEAEIARR
+535 GRYNIAAEMARQA
-547 TGAEA
+547 GEGS
-552 PSRVEFGLNPEGMPA
+552 PSRVEYGLNPEGMPA

-573 TVAEGMVYQPPEK
+573 TVSEAMVYQPPEK
-586 RMMAQGGIMNLNGG
+586 RMMAQ
-600 GSTGFAERMEVAD
+600 
-613 KLIDSLIPTRKETG
+613 
-627 AAINE
+627 
-632 DERNLLNRYSIDRAV
+632 
-647 EAVPFVP
+647 
-654 NFIENLVQSD
+654 
-664 KYKDFES
+664 
-671 ATMDFI
+671 
-677 TPALRHESGAAI
+677 
-689 TYDEI
+689 
-694 NAMKK
+694 
-699 SLIPMPGDREE
+699 
-710 VIEAKSMARK
+710 
-720 NIINKMRSMNSDTQ
+720 
-734 EPNKTKVFAPQRR
+734 
-747 YDGGI
+747 GGI

-775 GAVAM
+775 GTVAM

>member
-86 SQRNKTLLNGV
+86 RQRNKTLLSSV

-104 VDTNPMQPLVEMGF
+104 VDTSIMQPLVEMGF
-118 GEQVD
+118 EKQVRV
-123 IILGNPA
+123 ILSTPQNSPE
-130 DSDISRQAQ
+130 SIEAQ
-139 QQIINEMGTGM
+139 HQIINEMGTGM
-150 DIDSF
+150 DIDAF
-155 LMEVNNLAPKGA
+155 VQTIREVAPPAIQEELLRDRMQPVGA
-167 MTNIDAEG
+167 MSNVDAEV

-198 VIPAPVLEANPQAAN
+198 VIPAPVLEANPQAAD
-213 MLEQTMTQM
+213 MLEQTMSQM

-253 FLSDVWKK
+253 FLSKLWKK

-300 KEALL
+300 KDALL

-313 SKLFGGTPAAGS
+313 SKLFGGTPAAG
-325 AGKASTGNIFSRVGE
+325 KASTGNIFSRAGE

-382 IGSLFGGGQ
+382 IGNLFNSTPESDIIKYDPVNQGYVNIQTGMPATASEIASLTSQSGLGRIEDLFKTVTGDDGM
-391 QPTLEEIGA
+391 TRTEELMSAGYTPEQIEQAKANGTFNA
-400 TDPSTQVRI
+400 LVSQA
-409 DRLRSEGMSDGQI
+409 RSEGKVVSNRGAVGAI
-422 MQNLQ
+422 QNAL
-427 ASGMVPQ
+427 
-434 TGENFLSSLMGPT
+434 T
-447 QGSVSDYDPTTGRG
+447 
-461 QSRLGLIEDFIKG
+461 
-474 GSKKATES
+474 
-482 IFGGGD
+482 GGGD
-488 DTSSGGMGMMGKL
+488 GTSSGGMGMMGKL

-573 TVAEGMVYQPPEK
+573 TVSEGMVYQPPEK
-586 RMMAQGGIMNLNGG
+586 RMMA
-600 GSTGFAERMEVAD
+600 
-613 KLIDSLIPTRKETG
+613 
-627 AAINE
+627 
-632 DERNLLNRYSIDRAV
+632 Y
-647 EAVPFVP
+647 
-654 NFIENLVQSD
+654 
-664 KYKDFES
+664 
-671 ATMDFI
+671 
-677 TPALRHESGAAI
+677 
-689 TYDEI
+689 
-694 NAMKK
+694 
-699 SLIPMPGDREE
+699 
-710 VIEAKSMARK
+710 
-720 NIINKMRSMNSDTQ
+720 
-734 EPNKTKVFAPQRR
+734 
-747 YDGGI
+747 GGI

-775 GAVAM
+775 GTVAM